1 MSRFTDQTLATIER
15 LRRRD
20 DERVSEAGRTKLLLH
35 GDEVRPLSV
44 VLFHGLSA
52 SPTQFVR
59 FAHDLHDRG
68 HNVVVPRLP
77 RHGHEDRLSRAL
89 AHLTAEDLRRFARES
104 IVLARGL
111 GENVV
116 VAGFS
121 LGGLL
126 ATWIAENEPVE
137 RAVAIAPFFGISWI
151 PNRFMKHLSRAVLRL
166 PNRFQWWDPIQRERL
181 GPAHGYPRYATHAL
195 AQSYL
200 LAREVIDAA
209 DRGIAAKQ
217 LIFVTNARE
226 AAVNNRA
233 VQRLE
238 SHLRACDPSRLAHVV
253 LTGIPLSHDIIEP
266 LRHPEIA
273 NRVYPRLLALIEGTS
288 A

>member
-1 MSRFTDQTLATIER
+1 MSRFTDETLATIAR

-20 DERVSEAGRTKLLLH
+20 DTRVSEAGRTKLLLH
-35 GDEVRPLSV
+35 DDEVRPLVV

-59 FAHDLHDRG
+59 FAHDLHGRG

-89 AHLTAEDLRRFARES
+89 AHLTADDLRRFARES
-104 IVLARGL
+104 MELARGL
-111 GENVV
+111 GERVV

-137 RAVAIAPFFGISWI
+137 RAVAIAPFLGVSWI
-151 PNRFMKHLSRAVLRL
+151 PNRFMKNLARAMLRL
-166 PNRFQWWDPIQRERL
+166 PNRFQWWDPFQRERL
-181 GPAHGYPRYATHAL
+181 GPAHGYPWYATHAL
-195 AQSYL
+195 AQAYL
-200 LAREVIDAA
+200 LARDVIDAA
-209 DRGIAAKQ
+209 DRGVAAKR

-233 VQRLE
+233 VQQLE
-238 SHLRACDPSRLAHVV
+238 ARLRANDASRLAHVV

-273 NRVYPRLLALIEGTS
+273 ERVYPQLLSLIEG
-288 A
+288 AEA